1 MTPVCRSLVVAA
13 IFCGG
18 FACAAATPALVP
30 ARLPEYRLPARIVA
44 TGLNRAY
51 GIRQVGRFHGGGP
64 FAANPE
70 FLLQTQSGR
79 VLDPLRV
86 LVAVGDNLG
95 ARSSNPAHAA
105 GAVVSIDP
113 RGAGEASPL
122 VVPADLA
129 IRQVAP
135 GAAVQLYSAQSS
147 RYLNRQHNAGAMTA
161 AFAGASGPRYVSIN
175 NAFGRPWIANAPF
188 GPSGPG
194 SESVLDP
201 DGAPLQNAPSD
212 AAGGVFVGAQT
223 GRTSTPRAVRA
234 GGWASW
240 LNRRPSGQLTPG
252 SIERGAFG
260 TALLGA
266 SPDGSGFAVFAVVT
280 GTGAV
285 VQAHVQD
292 GIDGLAPAGTIDVG
306 GGDPGVIG
314 IAFKWTPERA
324 LFIADAKRNRIAV
337 LRLADDTR
345 HFTLAGTTGI
355 ESPWLRQP
363 VDLAACIPE
372 IANPRFASH
381 TTLAGGSDLYV
392 VNRGDGSLLRLRQDG
407 TVLARAVV
415 AWADGQPIGADRLRS
430 IAVSADAQR
439 LWIIAQRPDGSDG
452 ALLEL
457 SGFDAGGAFGAS
469 VQAAAPRSPTDSA
482 ADGARLF
489 ATAFT
494 PATGLGP
501 HFNAESCVA
510 CHPGPGGASAREEHF
525 ARRIARMDPTS
536 GRLVPIGGQTS
547 AFAPRRSVAF
557 AGPSAALFAEVP
569 RAANVV
575 SLRMPLSLQ
584 AAARLDEIPDAV
596 IEAQATSKGDGIKG
610 RAHYV
615 TAADGTRRVGRY
627 GWKADVAR
635 LDEMVAEALGNELG
649 LTSALAVHPAVT
661 PKDDGTITRSLA
673 AFVRTLGGVP
683 PDPPRLASAAVRR

>member
-1 MTPVCRSLVVAA
+1 MLKRLHLVLCLLFTGIVPTASA
-13 IFCGG
+13 ST
-18 FACAAATPALVP
+18 ALSPAPEL
-30 ARLPEYRLPARIVA
+30 RLQGRVVA

-51 GIRQVGRFHGGGP
+51 GIRQVGRFHSGGP
-64 FAANPE
+64 FSANPE
-70 FLLQTQSGR
+70 FLLQTQAGR
-79 VLDPLRV
+79 VLDPARV

-95 ARSSNPAHAA
+95 ARAGNTAHAA
-105 GAVVSIDP
+105 GAVVSIDT
-113 RGAGEASPL
+113 RAATEARPL
-122 VVPADLA
+122 AVPADLA
-129 IRQVAP
+129 VQQIAP
-135 GAAVQLYSAQSS
+135 GSPVQVYSAQSG
-147 RYLNRQHNAGAMTA
+147 RNLNREHNASARTA
-161 AFAGASGPRYVSIN
+161 DFAGASGPRYLSIN

-188 GPSGPG
+188 GERGPG

-212 AAGGVFVGAQT
+212 NAGGVFVGAQT
-223 GRTSTPRAVRA
+223 GRTSTPRSVRA

-240 LNRRPSGQLTPG
+240 FNRRDSGQLTPG
-252 SIERGAFG
+252 SIDHGAFG

-292 GIDGLAPAGTIDVG
+292 GVDGLAPPGTIDVG

-314 IAFKWTPERA
+314 IAFKWNPDRA
-324 LFIADAKRNRIAV
+324 LYIADARRNRIAV
-337 LRLADDTR
+337 LRLSDDTR
-345 HFTLAGTTGI
+345 HFTLERVTGI
-355 ESPWLRQP
+355 ESPLLRQP

-392 VNRGDGSLLRLRQDG
+392 VNRGDGSLLRMRQDG

-415 AWADGQPIGADRLRS
+415 AWPDGRQVGADRLRS

-439 LWIIAQRPDGSDG
+439 LWLIAQRPEAGDSV
-452 ALLEL
+452 LLEM
-457 SGFDAGGAFGAS
+457 SGFDAMGAFVGGLEM
-469 VQAAAPRSPTDSA
+469 AAASRPPGMA

-489 ATAFT
+489 VTALT
-494 PATGLGP
+494 PSTGLGP
-501 HFNAESCVA
+501 HFNADSCVA
-510 CHPGPGGASAREEHF
+510 CHPGPGGASGREEHF
-525 ARRIARMDPTS
+525 ARRVARMDPAS
-536 GRLVPIGGQTS
+536 GRIVPIGGQTS
-547 AFAPRRSVAF
+547 ALAPRRSTGSMGEGGSVAVE
-557 AGPSAALFAEVP
+557 PP
-569 RAANVV
+569 RAANIV
-575 SLRMPLSLQ
+575 SLRMPLALR
-584 AAARLDEIPDAV
+584 AAARLDEIPDAM

-615 TAADGTRRVGRY
+615 TAADGTRRIGRY

-635 LDEMVAEALGNELG
+635 LDDMVAEALGNEMG
-649 LTSALAVHPAVT
+649 LTSALAVRPAAT

-673 AFVRTLGGVP
+673 AFVRTFGAPAEPGHV
-683 PDPPRLASAAVRR
+683 DRTAARR